1 MKRFRG
7 YFIVAA
13 SLIALSCISYCVQI
27 LFFHR
32 ESDTFFYMLQDVAFV
47 PIQVLLVSIIV
58 EGLLSRREKQAKL
71 SKMNMAIGTFFSEAG
86 TELLRLFSAFDLS
99 VSQIR
104 NRLMVKGEWT
114 DREFATVSTFLKTY
128 NCSIDTAIRDLD
140 RLKAVLLDKRGFL
153 LSLLENPNLLE
164 HESFTDLLFAVFHL
178 TEELAVR
185 KNVQALSLPDYSH
198 VANDLKRAYVLLLNE
213 WITYVWHLKADYPYI
228 FSLVIRTNPF
238 DPDASPEI
246 T

>member
-1 MKRFRG
+1 MKRIKG
-7 YFIVAA
+7 YL
-13 SLIALSCISYCVQI
+13 LIGAGLLALSGISYLVQI
-27 LFFHR
+27 FFFHR
-32 ESDTFFYMLQDVAFV
+32 ESDTFFYMLQDIAFV

-58 EGLLSRREKQAKL
+58 EELLSRREKQAKL

-86 TELLRLFSAFDLS
+86 TGLLRLFSAFDLS
-99 VSQIR
+99 AAQIR
-104 NRLMVKGEWT
+104 SRLLIKGGW
-114 DREFATVSTFLKTY
+114 REEEFDDVRKFIAQYK
-128 NCSIDTAIRDLD
+128 CSIDTAIRDLEE
-140 RLKAVLLDKRGFL
+140 LKAFLLRKRGFL

-185 KNVQALSLPDYSH
+185 KSVAALAAPDYQH
-198 VANDLKRAYVLLLNE
+198 IANDLKRAYVLLLAE
-213 WITYVWHLKADYPYI
+213 WIAYVRHLKASYPYI